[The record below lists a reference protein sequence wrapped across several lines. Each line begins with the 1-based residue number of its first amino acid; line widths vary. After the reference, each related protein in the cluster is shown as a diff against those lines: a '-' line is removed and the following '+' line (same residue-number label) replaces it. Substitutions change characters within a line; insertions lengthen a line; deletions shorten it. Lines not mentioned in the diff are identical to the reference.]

1 MKTST
6 IILINTLLEKALID
20 AAEEHKRVSD
30 QFELEIKGG
39 DKDRVSHWMK
49 LTSST
54 GDDLAQARAA
64 YVDFMAQDW
73 AAVEHIYPRRK
84 TEDRTARVA
93 ADSIVSSVQES
104 CDD

>member
-6 IILINTLLEKALID
+6 IIKINLLLEEALID
-20 AAEEHKRVSD
+20 AAAEHKRVGD
-30 QFELEIKGG
+30 QLDIEIKGG
-39 DKDRVSHWMK
+39 DKERVQHWMK

-54 GDDLAQARAA
+54 GDDLAQTRAA

-93 ADSIVSSVQES
+93 ADSIVSEVQEI

>member
-6 IILINTLLEKALID
+6 IILISRLLTDELID
-20 AAEEHKRVSD
+20 AADEHKRVSD
-30 QFELEIKGG
+30 QLDLEIKGG

-54 GDDLAQARAA
+54 GDNFAQVRAA
-64 YVDFMAQDW
+64 YVDFIAQDW
-73 AAVEHIYPRRK
+73 AAVEHIYPQAE

-93 ADSIVSSVQES
+93 ADSIVSSVRES

>member
-6 IILINTLLEKALID
+6 IIKINSLLEEDLID
-20 AAEEHKRVSD
+20 AAEDHKRVRD
-30 QFELEIKGG
+30 QFDLEIKGG
-39 DKDRVSHWMK
+39 DKERVAHWMK

-54 GDDLAQARAA
+54 GDELAQTRAA

-73 AAVEHIYPRRK
+73 AAVEHIYPRQK
-84 TEDRTARVA
+84 TDDRTARIA
-93 ADSIVSSVQES
+93 ADSIVSEVQKI